1 MTFQFVTSGLS
12 TDELDEDKV
21 DNETVRQKEYLER
34 VVSSQKHQLKQMEKL
49 HKLTYNKML
58 QDNKHLLSEISLLK
72 KEMTEIRKY
81 KS

>member
-1 MTFQFVTSGLS
+1 MTSGLS

-72 KEMTEIRKY
+72 KEMAESRKY